1 MENIVKVKAA
11 IFQAVDAIINQALSR
26 ANPDTVT
33 ATIMALNMLVNMFTD
48 DIRAFIKERE
58 QVNDE
63 TYEETLPDSDIVQD

>member
-1 MENIVKVKAA
+1 MENIVKIKAA

-48 DIRAFIKERE
+48 DIRALIKEIE
-58 QVNDE
+58 QVNAE

>member
-1 MENIVKVKAA
+1 MENIVMLKAA

-26 ANPDTVT
+26 TNTDTVT

-58 QVNDE
+58 QVNAE

>member
-1 MENIVKVKAA
+1 MENIVMLKAA

-26 ANPDTVT
+26 TNTDTVT

-58 QVNDE
+58 QVNPE

>member
-1 MENIVKVKAA
+1 MENIVKLKMA
-11 IFQAVDAIINQALSR
+11 IFQAVDAIINQALTR

-58 QVNDE
+58 QVNAE
-63 TYEETLPDSDIVQD
+63 TYEETLSDSDIVQD

>member
-48 DIRAFIKERE
+48 DIRAFIKKRE